1 MKIFIFLAGA
11 ISAFSISEQQ
21 ANEFLSRD
29 KRSPL
34 GSPCR
39 TDCVDECLQEC
50 TENRLEDLYKYNQY
64 RAVQVRE
71 YWFNKGHN
79 Q

>member
-1 MKIFIFLAGA
+1 MKILALIAGV

-21 ANEFLSRD
+21 ANEFLSRE

-34 GSPCR
+34 GSPCA
-39 TDCVDECLQEC
+39 DGCVDECLQEC
-50 TENRLEDLYKYNQY
+50 TENRLEDLYSYNRY
-64 RAVQVRE
+64 RAIQVRE
-71 YWFNKGHN
+71 YWANKGHN